1 MKIINK
7 ILCNTVHAICAT
19 ADFIGVVVATV
30 IKWAIFSALGL
41 ASMVAAF
48 FLWLSIPCGICRV
61 IFGEFDEPIT
71 SQWELFAVFGIFAV
85 WVVITKIA
93 YDRWDRRRNKTPLE
107 KFFEDF
113 NKRA

>member
-41 ASMVAAF
+41 ASMVAVF
-48 FLWLSIPCGICRV
+48 FLWLSVPTALTYAICGDGPV
-61 IFGEFDEPIT
+61 TQTVAFVV
-71 SQWELFAVFGIFAV
+71 LGIYAS
-85 WVVITKIA
+85 WTILLKIA